1 MPDTRVSNSC
11 HYRQE
16 LLLIFDKLYQA
27 LKTTFRP
34 IMPPVLWYL
43 VMSQGMVLILKPLNY
58 FSFNLRFYRLILS
71 LPSSYQ
77 FFFSVTTPV
86 EPCLRWLSTVLAG
99 CECIHLPNHGK
110 GKIAAHKLKLSK

>member
-34 IMPPVLWYL
+34 IMPPVLW
-43 VMSQGMVLILKPLNY
+43 
-58 FSFNLRFYRLILS
+58 
-71 LPSSYQ
+71 
-77 FFFSVTTPV
+77 
-86 EPCLRWLSTVLAG
+86 
-99 CECIHLPNHGK
+99 
-110 GKIAAHKLKLSK
+110 